1 MCAPRGRVDVDRPR
15 TRCGACLTA
24 HYHKSRGSPLHCCD
38 NRSLSG
44 LTIMNIAFFVS
55 SLLSAYWNGA
65 ATYYRGLIKALH
77 NRGHRITVYEPDAY
91 DRQQHRDLEHPSWA
105 RVVVYENDEDAALH
119 ALEAARRHAD
129 IIVKASGIGVF
140 DELLEAAVPEMKQ
153 SQNYIVYCDVD
164 APATLERV
172 ANNPDDPF
180 CKVIPRYDLIF
191 TYGGG
196 PPVVRGYES
205 LGARLCV
212 PIYNG
217 LDPETHYPVAADP
230 RFQADLG
237 FLGHRLPD
245 REARVEQFFLN
256 AAEQLPDRKFLLGG
270 IGWDTKP
277 LPPNVRNLGHVYTS
291 DHNVFNC
298 TPRAVL
304 NISRGSMARYGF
316 SPATRVFEAA
326 GAAAC
331 LITDA
336 WQGIDKFF
344 EPGEE
349 ILVAHNG
356 DEVAAHLVDLTP
368 ERAQEIGQAAY
379 QRVLAQHTYAQR
391 AAQLDEILEGALV

>member
-1 MCAPRGRVDVDRPR
+1 M
-15 TRCGACLTA
+15 
-24 HYHKSRGSPLHCCD
+24 K
-38 NRSLSG
+38 
-44 LTIMNIAFFVS
+44 IAFFVS
-55 SLLSAYWNGA
+55 SVLSAYWNGA

-77 NRGHRITVYEPDAY
+77 NRGHSITVYEPDAY

-105 RVVVYENDEDAALH
+105 RVIVYPNDGDAVLH

-129 IIVKASGIGVF
+129 VIVKASGIGVF
-140 DELLEAAVPEMKQ
+140 DELLEATVLEMKTP
-153 SQNYIVYCDVD
+153 QNSIIYCDVD

-180 CKVIPRYDLIF
+180 RDLVPRYDLIF

-196 PPVVRGYES
+196 SPVVRGYES

-217 LDPETHYPVAADP
+217 LDPETHHPVAPDP
-230 RFQADLG
+230 RFAADLG

-245 REARVEQFFLN
+245 REARVEEFFLN
-256 AAEQLPDRKFLLGG
+256 PAAQLAHRQFVLGG

-277 LPPNVRNLGHVYTS
+277 LLPNVKNLGHVYTA
-291 DHNVFNC
+291 DHNAFNC

-304 NISRGSMARYGF
+304 NISRASMARFGF

-331 LITDA
+331 LITDS
-336 WQGIDKFF
+336 WNGIEDFF
-344 EPGEE
+344 EPEKE

-356 DEVAAHLVDLTP
+356 EEVAAHLVDLTP
-368 ERAQEIGQAAY
+368 ERAREIGQTAY
-379 QRVLAQHTYAQR
+379 QRALTQHTYAQR
-391 AAQLDEILEGALV
+391 AAQLDEILEGACV